1 MDAMSEQPLRVA
13 IIGYGM
19 GGEVFHA
26 PLVAATPGMRVAY
39 VVTGNPQRAAGV
51 RRRYAGADVV
61 GSADE
66 LWARADDIDLVV
78 VASPNREHAP
88 HALAAIAAGLPVVVD
103 KPFAVSVEQ
112 ARAVVDAAEA
122 ANVPL
127 SVFQNRRWDGDFL
140 TLRKLLLDGVLGEVT
155 RFESR
160 FERWR
165 PTPKGG
171 WREVGGA
178 DEAGGLLYD
187 LGAHLIDQALLAF
200 GPVTHVYAEADRRR
214 PGVLTDDDTFV
225 ALTHANGVRSHL
237 WVSAVASRL
246 GPRFRVLGDRAAY
259 VKYGLDLQ
267 ENALRA
273 GRRPDLEP
281 GWGSEDRSS
290 WGVVGTPDDAS
301 PAPTERG
308 DYPHFYAAVAA
319 ALRGRGE
326 MPVDPLDS
334 IEGLRVIAA
343 ARRSHDERRV
353 VTL

>member
-1 MDAMSEQPLRVA
+1 MTRIATGLV
-13 IIGYGM
+13 GYGLA
-19 GGEVFHA
+19 GSVFHA
-26 PLVAATPGMRVAY
+26 PLIQAEPRLRLAAVASRRAEQIARDLPGVPALPGPDALLADPAIELVVIATPNASHY
-39 VVTGNPQRAAGV
+39 PLAAQ
-51 RRRYAGADVV
+51 
-61 GSADE
+61 
-66 LWARADDIDLVV
+66 
-78 VASPNREHAP
+78 
-88 HALAAIAAGLPVVVD
+88 ALASGKHVVVD
-103 KPFAVSVEQ
+103 KPLAVTSHE
-112 ARAVVDAAEA
+112 ARQLIELAARHGRL
-122 ANVPL
+122 L
-127 SVFQNRRWDGDFL
+127 SVFHNRRWDSGFL
-140 TLRKLLLDGVLGEVT
+140 TLRRVLADGLLGEVMNYEA
-155 RFESR
+155 RFDR
-160 FERWR
+160 FR
-165 PTPKGG
+165 PQIKPG
-171 WREVGGA
+171 WRERGEPGG
-178 DEAGGLLYD
+178 GVLYD

-281 GWGSEDRSS
+281 GWGSEDPSS